1 MDKKDGQKSTWD
13 QFKSL
18 WNSLPEVIK
27 LIGTILG
34 IAIALKALFPAA
46 VLEINSFDAGPELVE
61 PGESSVLS
69 WEVSGADN
77 VTIEPDI
84 GAINSNGS
92 LSVSPSET
100 TTYKLIATDDGEE
113 KVALCT
119 VTVKGGSQ
127 KEGPQE
133 PLLISSFDAS
143 PDSIKAGESA
153 ILNWHIAGVSNV
165 SIEPDVGISEP
176 AGTASVSPAKT
187 TTYKLTASN
196 SDKEDV
202 AYCTVTV
209 EENLTAPEED
219 PTSAEATPTS
229 TEEDSTSAEENQTS
243 TEENQSSQE
252 NLPSI
257 GSFNANPD
265 IVEKGESSILTWSVT
280 SATKVSIE
288 PGIGTVSLTG
298 SQRIFPDKNTTYTL
312 TATNELGSVD
322 ATKVVYVQESSTS
335 ASPEPISTP
344 KQISPADGTIFDNS
358 TSGAMLKWTAVSG
371 ASSYTVEIDTYDSS
385 SGSWLSESTG
395 FQVISGISTTSYSF
409 EFPAEGP
416 GRWRVWA
423 VGQDGQESEKS
434 DWWNFDYTV

>member
-34 IAIALKALFPAA
+34 IAIAIKALFPAA
-46 VLEINSFDAGPELVE
+46 VLEINSFDAGPEIIESGE
-61 PGESSVLS
+61 PSVLS
-69 WEVSGADN
+69 WEVSGTDN
-77 VTIEPDI
+77 VSIEPDI
-84 GAINSNGS
+84 GAVNSNGS

-100 TTYKLIATDDGEE
+100 TTYKLIATCEGEE

-119 VTVKGGSQ
+119 VTV

-153 ILNWHIAGVSNV
+153 ILNWHVAGVSNV
-165 SIEPDVGISEP
+165 SIEPDVGIAEP
-176 AGTASVSPAKT
+176 AGTESVSPAKT

-196 SDKEDV
+196 NDKEDV

-209 EENLTAPEED
+209 EENLTSAEEA

-229 TEEDSTSAEENQTS
+229 TEDSTSAEEDQTS

-312 TATNELGSVD
+312 TATNEFGSVD
-322 ATKVVYVQESSTS
+322 ATKVVYVQEPSTP
-335 ASPEPISTP
+335 ASESISTP
-344 KQISPADGTIFDNS
+344 KQISPADGTEFDNS
-358 TSGAMLKWTAVSG
+358 TSGVTLKWTAVSG
-371 ASSYTVEIDTYDSS
+371 ASNYTVEIDAYDSS
-385 SGSWLSESTG
+385 SDSWLSESSG
-395 FQVISGISTTSYSF
+395 SQVISGISTTSYSF
-409 EFPAEGP
+409 EFPTEGP

-434 DWWNFDYTV
+434 SWWNFNYTV